1 MIHTKQKEKLM
12 QILNCS
18 EAEAIEIMTADK
30 RIDRGEKLF
39 ELDPEL
45 EAGAKK
51 ARQADRKPTERKPR
65 EKKVDVDKE
74 ILIEQMITAL
84 ECDPTHVRDMC
95 IINSEREFSFTYN
108 GKKYKV
114 VMSCPRNQR
123 GQFLCILTK
132 KFYLTNFQKCVI
144 MEGCGRALT
153 IVARGFSVN
162 WHCSQIFQ

>member
-18 EAEAIEIMTADK
+18 EAEAIEIMTTDK

-39 ELDPEL
+39 DLDPEL

-51 ARQADRKPTERKPR
+51 ARQANRKPTERKPR
-65 EKKVDVDKE
+65 EKKIDVDKE
-74 ILIEQMITAL
+74 ILVEQMITAL

-114 VMSCPRNQR
+114 VLSCPR
-123 GQFLCILTK
+123 
-132 KFYLTNFQKCVI
+132 
-144 MEGCGRALT
+144 
-153 IVARGFSVN
+153 S
-162 WHCSQIFQ
+162 